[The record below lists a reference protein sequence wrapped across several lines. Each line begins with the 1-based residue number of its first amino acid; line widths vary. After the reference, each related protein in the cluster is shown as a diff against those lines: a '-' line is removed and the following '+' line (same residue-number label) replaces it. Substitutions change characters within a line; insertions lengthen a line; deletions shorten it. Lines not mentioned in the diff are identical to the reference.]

1 MVMQYKAPAQ
11 GKPSSIG
18 PQINTAYYQ
27 RKAMEDAQKEQY
39 FTQLASAKAIP
50 SNYGKKL
57 KMFHYLPLLD
67 DRNINDQGIDAT
79 GAKIANGNLYGS
91 SRDIGTIPDKFPV
104 LGENGG
110 RVNRVGTTRIELEGS
125 FEKFGFFIE
134 YTRDSLNFDT
144 DAELLQHI
152 NREIMIAASDINEDA
167 LQIDLINNAG
177 TIVYAGDANSRAEL
191 GKDDILSYSNF
202 MKLAM
207 ALDKA
212 DTPKKTTILS
222 GTRNIDTRVIPAAR
236 YLFCGPEL
244 RPTLEAMK
252 NLHGQPAFISAE
264 HYAAGTSLANG
275 EVGSVGQ
282 FRLIE
287 NQKMM
292 KWSGGGAKLAS
303 GDDSVYYN
311 DGTNYD
317 VFPLLCVGDDSFSTI
332 TFQTSGNRVK
342 FEINSRKPGENID
355 RTDPYGE
362 TGFISMRWFY
372 GFMAQRPERIG
383 LIMTTAKM

>member
-11 GKPSSIG
+11 GKPSSVG

-50 SNYGKKL
+50 SNFGKKL

-152 NREIMIAASDINEDA
+152 NREIMIAASDMNEDA

-191 GKDDILSYSNF
+191 GQDDVLSYSNF

-212 DTPKKTTILS
+212 DTPI
-222 GTRNIDTRVIPAAR
+222 
-236 YLFCGPEL
+236 
-244 RPTLEAMK
+244 
-252 NLHGQPAFISAE
+252 
-264 HYAAGTSLANG
+264 
-275 EVGSVGQ
+275 
-282 FRLIE
+282 
-287 NQKMM
+287 
-292 KWSGGGAKLAS
+292 
-303 GDDSVYYN
+303 
-311 DGTNYD
+311 
-317 VFPLLCVGDDSFSTI
+317 
-332 TFQTSGNRVK
+332 
-342 FEINSRKPGENID
+342 
-355 RTDPYGE
+355 
-362 TGFISMRWFY
+362 
-372 GFMAQRPERIG
+372 
-383 LIMTTAKM
+383 